1 MLSKTSSNSLS
12 PSNNSPS
19 NSNGFSSQNPDSSSS
34 GTSSQSSP
42 MTQNQSPVSWKTFN
56 DRNGKFTMQYPSNW
70 IPAGPGAE
78 VPRGPIDFVFEYHD
92 LQDRFAMLTIV
103 QPPIMSPFTNAT
115 GVADVHITSQQ
126 SVFSGFNI
134 QKQVEC
140 GNIKFNG
147 LESCDYIATFGS
159 ADVPPGAFNK

>member
-1 MLSKTSSNSLS
+1 
-12 PSNNSPS
+12 
-19 NSNGFSSQNPDSSSS
+19 
-34 GTSSQSSP
+34 
-42 MTQNQSPVSWKTFN
+42 
-56 DRNGKFTMQYPSNW
+56 
-70 IPAGPGAE
+70 
-78 VPRGPIDFVFEYHD
+78 
-92 LQDRFAMLTIV
+92 MLTIV

-159 ADVPPGAFNK
+159 ADVPPGKLFTSRYSRLKWNRIPCTINDRS